1 MAKVQEQYEAE
12 VSLLKDSLS
21 QHSTVEEKEDRMK
34 TEIDKLKSPLEK
46 YRHQEQAAERKEIE
60 LSERIVAL
68 ESQIQKSKEQSNKYN
83 EVWQWNWQYTDR
95 KQQVKQVMTVLID
108 RASLY
113 IPTHHLTRLMAG
125 ENLTVEFT
133 LMSSFL
139 VYYSLPSS
147 RFF

>member
-1 MAKVQEQYEAE
+1 MKENNRSQIQELKDKQREEMAKVQEQYEAE

-34 TEIDKLKSPLEK
+34 TEIDKLKSSLEK

-83 EVWQWNWQYTDR
+83 EYLSKWEN
-95 KQQVKQVMTVLID
+95 KC
-108 RASLY
+108 
-113 IPTHHLTRLMAG
+113 TRLST
-125 ENLTVEFT
+125 ELTAEKKT
-133 LMSSFL
+133 
-139 VYYSLPSS
+139 
-147 RFF
+147 RIAN

>member
-34 TEIDKLKSPLEK
+34 TEIDKLKSSLEK
-46 YRHQEQAAERKEIE
+46 YRHHEQAAERKEIE

-83 EVWQWNWQYTDR
+83 EV
-95 KQQVKQVMTVLID
+95 
-108 RASLY
+108 
-113 IPTHHLTRLMAG
+113 
-125 ENLTVEFT
+125 
-133 LMSSFL
+133 
-139 VYYSLPSS
+139 
-147 RFF
+147 